1 MTTRSPE
8 HGHKE
13 LVRRIRAAGE
23 RWKRQTA
30 AVGLVRLT
38 ATIVGALAALIAL
51 EALVVLPPVVRVA
64 WLSVA
69 LALLI
74 AGALVWVVRVL
85 ARPVDAV
92 DLAARIEKR
101 LPELGERLESSAE
114 LWDKRGTG
122 RHGYSVE
129 LIDALIL
136 RTVADAAGVDFRIA
150 PRPGSMKRTIRA
162 ATIVILVAA
171 AVMAALGPRVQPAIV
186 RLAHPFDVPEAPV
199 VRIDVKPGDAT
210 LVAGDDL
217 EVVAALE
224 GPYDGLPSLVFE
236 FDGER
241 PSLKVMTPREVTAAG
256 HGGAEFR
263 TTLADIRS
271 GLSYSVEVGDA
282 SSPTYKVSVVERPFV
297 TSIRLDYR
305 FPRYSGLLPRTVDE
319 NNGDI
324 TALRGTNVAVTVTAS
339 KTLTRAELL
348 LGGSERIPM
357 SQLGPRS
364 FEATIAV
371 PSDGG
376 YSIEIE
382 DTDGLTNPDPPV
394 YSIVAIRDERPL
406 VRIVEPGEDR
416 EAPRGMVLPVV
427 MSAVDDYGI
436 SALSLRYSL
445 EGSSEEGIVRLEEL
459 GVGGPRELS
468 RETAWDLSE
477 TGLLPGRSLVYYAEV
492 TDNDQVTGPK
502 SSRSESY
509 VVRFPSMSELYS
521 DVQGEHDDI
530 AYELGELLEEQQML
544 REQFEDMQEDVRS
557 EPEIDWQEEER
568 VEGALERQA
577 ELADDVVRMADRLGD
592 LSDSMSETDRITIET
607 IEKVDEIRRLL
618 EEVATEEMRELLEAI
633 REAMERVS
641 PEDVS
646 EAMED
651 LSITQDDYLRRLE
664 QTLNLLRRAKAEQQL
679 ADLADRAEDLAARE
693 EQLAREAEQS
703 ASDSECQALAEEQE
717 KLQAEVEKLRADLER
732 AIEEM
737 SKVDPA
743 AAREMAEAAAEMEA
757 CRISEKME
765 QARSKLSENN
775 PSEAAQMCQ
784 SASSDLLTLFTRLS
798 SCQGGM
804 SCSLQNRDR
813 AATLRA
819 IDELLGV
826 SAEQEAV
833 VKAVAGRSRIPRDEL
848 VRHVAKEADLVEA
861 MSAIANRMFQVSKD
875 SFVIDPSIYRS
886 FGAVQRIM
894 TRAASHIADG
904 GSAAGHKEARAAL
917 GSVNALIVN
926 LLTSSQSSSGS
937 AGGAMDQ
944 LMQQLRRM
952 GEQQSQLND
961 MTEEL
966 RRQMEQLGMSAGL
979 ERQLAEMRGRQER
992 ILEEARRL
1000 AEEFGDRREILGRL
1014 DDTVEEMA
1022 QALQEM
1028 ERSGASQ
1035 ETVDRQKRILSR
1047 LLDAQRSLRRRDYT
1061 RERTSE
1067 TAERYARTG
1076 PEVLPED
1083 VERVRQELREDLLR
1097 AMQRGYPSEY
1107 RELIRAYFHAL
1118 TSDVAGGKGTL
1129 DEGAT
1134 PGGIGPEETAPDGGS
1149 SGDGEVAP

>member
-8 HGHKE
+8 YGHRE
-13 LVRRIRAAGE
+13 LVRRIKAAGE
-23 RWKRQTA
+23 RWKRQVA

-38 ATIVGALAALIAL
+38 AVIVGVLAALVAL
-51 EALVVLPPVVRVA
+51 EALVVLSPVVRVA
-64 WLSVA
+64 WLAVA
-69 LALLI
+69 LVLLIGGALL
-74 AGALVWVVRVL
+74 WVVRAL

-92 DLAARIEKR
+92 ELAAKIEER

-136 RTVADAAGVDFRIA
+136 RTVAEAAGVDFRIA
-150 PRPGSMKRTIRA
+150 PRRGRTRRTIRVA
-162 ATIVILVAA
+162 VAVLLIAA
-171 AVMAALGPRVQPAIV
+171 AGMVALGARLGPALARLV
-186 RLAHPFDVPEAPV
+186 RPLDVVEAPA
-199 VRIDVKPGDAT
+199 VRIEVRPGDAT

-217 EVVAALE
+217 EVVATLR
-224 GPYDGLPSLVFE
+224 GSYRGLPSLVFE

-241 PSLKVMTPREVTAAG
+241 PSLKAMTPREVTAAG
-256 HGGAEFR
+256 HVGAEFR
-263 TTLADIRS
+263 ATLTDVRS
-271 GLSYSVEVGDA
+271 DLSYSVEVGGA
-282 SSPTYKVSVVERPFV
+282 SSPIYKVTVVERPFV
-297 TSIRLDYR
+297 TSIRLDYH

-324 TALRGTNVAVTVTAS
+324 TALRGTTVGVTITAS
-339 KTLTRAELL
+339 KPLTRAALVLE
-348 LGGSERIPM
+348 GGEPVPM
-357 SQLGPRS
+357 SQLAPRS
-364 FEATIAV
+364 FEAPITV
-371 PSDGG
+371 RGDGG
-376 YSIEIE
+376 YSIELT
-382 DTDGLTNPDPPV
+382 DTDGLRNPAPPT

-416 EAPRGMVLPVV
+416 EAPRGMMLPVV
-427 MSAVDDYGI
+427 ISAVDDYGI

-445 EGSSEEGIVRLEEL
+445 EGSSEEGIVRLEEP

-492 TDNDQVTGPK
+492 TDNDEVTGPK

-530 AYELGELLEEQQML
+530 AYELGELLEEQQIL
-544 REQFEDMQEDVRS
+544 REQFEDMQEDIRS
-557 EPEIDWQEEER
+557 EPEIDWQDEER
-568 VEGALERQA
+568 VEGALERQE
-577 ELADDVVRMADRLGD
+577 ELADDVVRMADRLSD
-592 LSDSMSETDRITIET
+592 LSDSMSETDRITLET
-607 IEKVDEIRRLL
+607 LEKVDEIQRLL
-618 EEVATEEMRELLEAI
+618 EEVATEEIRELLEAI
-633 REAMERVS
+633 REAMERVR

-646 EAMED
+646 EAMEN
-651 LSITQDDYLRRLE
+651 LSITQDDYLKRLE
-664 QTLNLLRRAKAEQQL
+664 QTLNLLRRAKAEQSL
-679 ADLADRAEDLAARE
+679 ADIADRAQDLAARE

-703 ASDSECQALAEEQE
+703 PGDSECQALAKEQE
-717 KLQAEVEKLRADLER
+717 SLQAEVEKLKADLER

-737 SKVDPA
+737 SKVDPSA
-743 AAREMAEAAAEMEA
+743 ASEMAEAAAEMEA
-757 CRISEKME
+757 CQISEKME
-765 QARSKLSENN
+765 QARSKLSESN

-804 SCSLQNRDR
+804 SCNLQNRDR

-826 SAEQEAV
+826 SAEQEEV
-833 VKAVAGRSRIPRDEL
+833 VKTVAGRRRIPRAEL
-848 VRHVAKEADLVEA
+848 VQLVAKQADLVEA

-875 SFVIDPSIYRS
+875 SFVIDPGIYRS
-886 FGAVQRIM
+886 FGAVQASM
-894 TRAASHIADG
+894 TRAASHIANG
-904 GSAAGHKEARAAL
+904 GSAAGHKEARSAL
-917 GSVNALIVN
+917 GSVNALIVS
-926 LLTSSQSSSGS
+926 LLTSNQSSSGS
-937 AGGAMDQ
+937 AGSAMSQ
-944 LMQQLRRM
+944 LMQQLRQM

-961 MTEEL
+961 MTEAL
-966 RRQMEQLGMSAGL
+966 RQQMEQLGMSAGL
-979 ERQLAEMRGRQER
+979 ERQLAEMKGRQER

-1000 AEEFGDRREILGRL
+1000 AEEFGNRREILGRL

-1061 RERTSE
+1061 RERISE
-1067 TAERYARTG
+1067 TADRYARSRPG
-1076 PEVLPED
+1076 DLPED
-1083 VERVRQELREDLLR
+1083 IERVRQELREDLLR

-1118 TSDVAGGKGTL
+1118 TTDVAGDEEMSGGGT
-1129 DEGAT
+1129 A
-1134 PGGIGPEETAPDGGS
+1134 PGGGP
-1149 SGDGEVAP
+1149 SGDGEVTP

>member
-1 MTTRSPE
+1 VEPIAWTPLAGDGTLRSGTEEVKVTTRSSE
-8 HGHKE
+8 HAHRE
-13 LVRRIRAAGE
+13 LVRRIKAAGE
-23 RWKRQTA
+23 RWKRQAA

-38 ATIVGALAALIAL
+38 AVIVGVLAALVAL
-51 EALVVLPPVVRVA
+51 EALVVLSPVARVA
-64 WLSVA
+64 WLAVA
-69 LALLI
+69 LVLLIGGALL
-74 AGALVWVVRVL
+74 WVVRAL
-85 ARPVDAV
+85 ARSVDAV
-92 DLAARIEKR
+92 ELAAKIEER

-136 RTVADAAGVDFRIA
+136 RTVAEAAGVDFRIA
-150 PRPGSMKRTIRA
+150 PRPGSTRRTVRVAVAVLLI
-162 ATIVILVAA
+162 AA
-171 AVMAALGPRVQPAIV
+171 AGMVALGARLGPALA
-186 RLAHPFDVPEAPV
+186 RLARPLDVVEAPA

-217 EVVAALE
+217 EVVATLG
-224 GPYDGLPSLVFE
+224 GPYRGLPSLVFE

-241 PSLKVMTPREVTAAG
+241 PSLKAMTPREVMAARHVG
-256 HGGAEFR
+256 DEFR
-263 TTLADIRS
+263 GALVDVRS
-271 GLSYSVEVGDA
+271 DLSYSVEVGDA
-282 SSPTYKVSVVERPFV
+282 SSPTYKVTVVERPFV
-297 TSIRLDYR
+297 TSIRLDHH

-324 TALRGTNVAVTVTAS
+324 TALRGTRVGVRITAS
-339 KTLTRAELL
+339 KPLTRAALVL
-348 LGGSERIPM
+348 DGGERIPM
-357 SQLGPRS
+357 SQLEPRS
-364 FEATIAV
+364 FEATIV
-371 PSDGG
+371 VRGDGE
-376 YSIEIE
+376 YSIELA
-382 DTDGLTNPDPPV
+382 DTDGLTNPAPPT

-416 EAPRGMVLPVV
+416 EAPRGMMLPVV

-492 TDNDQVTGPK
+492 TDNDQMTGPK

-521 DVQGEHDDI
+521 DVQGEHGDI

-544 REQFEDMQEDVRS
+544 REQFEDMQEDIRS
-557 EPEIDWQEEER
+557 EPEIDWQDEDR
-568 VEGALERQA
+568 VEGALERQE

-607 IEKVDEIRRLL
+607 LEKIDEIQRLL

-646 EAMED
+646 EAMEN
-651 LSITQDDYLRRLE
+651 LSITQDDYLKRLE
-664 QTLNLLRRAKAEQQL
+664 QTLNLLRRAKAEQSL
-679 ADLADRAEDLAARE
+679 ADIADRAQDLAARE

-703 ASDSECQALAEEQE
+703 PSDSECQALAKEQE
-717 KLQAEVEKLRADLER
+717 SLQVEVEKLKADLER

-737 SKVDPA
+737 SKVDPSA
-743 AAREMAEAAAEMEA
+743 ASEMAQAAAEMEA
-757 CRISEKME
+757 CQISQKME
-765 QARSKLSENN
+765 QARSKLSESN
-775 PSEAAQMCQ
+775 PSEASQMCQ

-804 SCSLQNRDR
+804 SCNLQNRDR

-826 SAEQEAV
+826 SAEQEEV
-833 VKAVAGRSRIPRDEL
+833 VKAVADRRRIPRAEL
-848 VRHVAKEADLVEA
+848 VQLVAKQADLIEA

-875 SFVIDPSIYRS
+875 SFVIDPGIYRA
-886 FGAVQRIM
+886 FGAVQTRM
-894 TRAASHIADG
+894 TRAASHIANG
-904 GSAAGHKEARAAL
+904 GSAAGHKEARSAL
-917 GSVNALIVN
+917 GSVNALIVS
-926 LLTSSQSSSGS
+926 LLTSNQSSSGS
-937 AGGAMDQ
+937 AGSAMSQ
-944 LMQQLRRM
+944 LMQQLRQM

-961 MTEEL
+961 MTEAL
-966 RRQMEQLGMSAGL
+966 RQQMEQLGMSAGL

-1067 TAERYARTG
+1067 TAGRNVRSG
-1076 PEVLPED
+1076 PGDLPED
-1083 VERVRQELREDLLR
+1083 TERVRQELREDLLR

-1107 RELIRAYFHAL
+1107 RELIRAYFHSL
-1118 TSDVAGGKGTL
+1118 TADIVG
-1129 DEGAT
+1129 
-1134 PGGIGPEETAPDGGS
+1134 EE
-1149 SGDGEVAP
+1149 EVAP

>member
-8 HGHKE
+8 HGHRE
-13 LVRRIRAAGE
+13 LVRRIKTAGE
-23 RWKRQTA
+23 RWKRQA
-30 AVGLVRLT
+30 AVVGLVRLIT
-38 ATIVGALAALIAL
+38 LVVGTLAALVVL
-51 EALVVLPPVVRVA
+51 EALVALPPVVRVV
-64 WLSVA
+64 WLAAA
-69 LALLI
+69 LTLLI
-74 AGALVWVVRVL
+74 GGAFLWVVRVL

-92 DLAARIEKR
+92 ELAAKIEER

-136 RTVADAAGVDFRIA
+136 RTVAEAAGVDFRIA
-150 PRPGSMKRTIRA
+150 PRSGSTRRTVR
-162 ATIVILVAA
+162 VAA
-171 AVMAALGPRVQPAIV
+171 AVLLVVAAGMVALGARLGPALV
-186 RLAHPFDVPEAPV
+186 RLTRPLEVIEAPT
-199 VRIDVKPGDAT
+199 VRIAVKPGDAT

-217 EVVAALE
+217 EVVATL
-224 GPYDGLPSLVFE
+224 GGSYRGLPSLVFE

-241 PSLKVMTPREVTAAG
+241 PSLKAMTPREVADPG
-256 HGGAEFR
+256 DGRAEFR
-263 TTLADIRS
+263 ATLTDVRRD
-271 GLSYSVEVGDA
+271 LSYSVEVGDA
-282 SSPTYKVSVVERPFV
+282 SSPSYEVTVVERPFV
-297 TSIRLDYR
+297 TNIRLHYH

-324 TALRGTNVAVTVTAS
+324 TALRGTRVGVTITAS
-339 KTLTRAELL
+339 KPLTRAELVL
-348 LGGSERIPM
+348 VEGERLTM
-357 SQLGPRS
+357 SQLDPRS

-371 PSDGG
+371 RGDGV
-376 YSIEIE
+376 YSIELE
-382 DTDGLTNPDPPV
+382 DTDGLTNPAPPT

-416 EAPRGMVLPVV
+416 EAPRGMMLPVV
-427 MSAVDDYGI
+427 ISAVDDYGI

-445 EGSSEEGIVRLEEL
+445 EGSSEEGIVRLEEP

-530 AYELGELLEEQQML
+530 TYELGELLEEQQML
-544 REQFEDMQEDVRS
+544 REQFEDMQEDIRS
-557 EPEIDWQEEER
+557 EPEIDWQDEER
-568 VEGALERQA
+568 VEGALERQE
-577 ELADDVVRMADRLGD
+577 ELADDVVRMADRLSD
-592 LSDSMSETDRITIET
+592 LSDSMSETDRTTMET
-607 IEKVDEIRRLL
+607 LEKVEEIQRLL

-633 REAMERVS
+633 REAMEQVR

-646 EAMED
+646 EAMEN
-651 LSITQDDYLRRLE
+651 LSITQDDYLKRLE
-664 QTLNLLRRAKAEQQL
+664 QTLNLLKRAKAEQSL
-679 ADLADRAEDLAARE
+679 ADIADRAQDLAARE

-703 ASDSECQALAEEQE
+703 PSDSECEALAKEQE
-717 KLQAEVEKLRADLER
+717 RLQAEVDKLKADLER

-737 SKVDPA
+737 SKVDPSA
-743 AAREMAEAAAEMEA
+743 ASEMAQAAAEMEA
-757 CRISEKME
+757 CQISEKME
-765 QARSKLSENN
+765 QARSKLSEGN
-775 PSEAAQMCQ
+775 PSEASQMCQ

-804 SCSLQNRDR
+804 SCNLQNRDR
-813 AATLRA
+813 DATLRA

-826 SAEQEAV
+826 SAEQEGV
-833 VKAVAGRSRIPRDEL
+833 VKTVAGRRRIPRAQL
-848 VRHVAKEADLVEA
+848 VQLVAKQADLVEA

-875 SFVIDPSIYRS
+875 SFVIDPGIYRS
-886 FGAVQRIM
+886 FGAVQMSM

-917 GSVNALIVN
+917 GSVNALIVS
-926 LLTSSQSSSGS
+926 LLTSNQSSSGS
-937 AGGAMDQ
+937 AGGAMSQ
-944 LMQQLRRM
+944 LMQQLRQM

-961 MTEEL
+961 MTEAL
-966 RRQMEQLGMSAGL
+966 RQQMEQLGMSAGL
-979 ERQLAEMRGRQER
+979 EQQLAEMRGRQER
-992 ILEEARRL
+992 IMEEARRL
-1000 AEEFGDRREILGRL
+1000 AEEFGDHREILGRL

-1067 TAERYARTG
+1067 TADRYVRSG
-1076 PEVLPED
+1076 PGELPED
-1083 VERVRQELREDLLR
+1083 IERVRQDLREDLLR

-1118 TSDVAGGKGTL
+1118 TADVAG
-1129 DEGAT
+1129 
-1134 PGGIGPEETAPDGGS
+1134 EE
-1149 SGDGEVAP
+1149 EVAP

>member
-1 MTTRSPE
+1 MTTQSSE

-13 LVRRIRAAGE
+13 LVRRIKAAGE

-38 ATIVGALAALIAL
+38 AVIVGALAAFVAL

-64 WLSVA
+64 WLTVA
-69 LALLI
+69 LVLLIVGALL
-74 AGALVWVVRVL
+74 WVVRAL

-92 DLAARIEKR
+92 ELAAKIEER

-136 RTVADAAGVDFRIA
+136 RTVTEAAGVNFRIA
-150 PRPGSMKRTIRA
+150 PRPGSTRRTIRVA
-162 ATIVILVAA
+162 VAVLLVAA
-171 AVMAALGPRVQPAIV
+171 AGMVALGARLGPALA
-186 RLAHPFDVPEAPV
+186 RLTRPLDVPEAPA
-199 VRIDVKPGDAT
+199 VRIDVKPGDVT
-210 LVAGDDL
+210 LIAGDDL
-217 EVVAALE
+217 NVIANLE
-224 GPYDGLPSLVFE
+224 GPYRAVPELVFE
-236 FDGER
+236 FDDER
-241 PSLKVMTPREVTAAG
+241 PSRIGMAPMEVMAVGQTSFGFSARLSDV
-256 HGGAEFR
+256 
-263 TTLADIRS
+263 RS
-271 GLSYSVEVGDA
+271 DLTYSVEAGDA
-282 SSPTYKVSVVERPFV
+282 SSPVFSVRVVERPFV

-324 TALRGTNVAVTVTAS
+324 TALVGTRVGVTVTTS
-339 KTLTRAELL
+339 KPLTRADLL
-348 LGGSERIPM
+348 LEGSERIPM
-357 SQLGPRS
+357 SQFGPRS

-371 PSDGG
+371 RGDGG

-382 DTDGLTNPDPPV
+382 DTDGLTSPDPPV

-445 EGSSEEGIVRLEEL
+445 EGSSEEGIVRLEEP
-459 GVGGPRELS
+459 GVGGPRDLS
-468 RETAWDLSE
+468 RATAWDLSE

-521 DVQGEHDDI
+521 DVQSEHDDI

-557 EPEIDWQEEER
+557 EPEIDWQDEER

-607 IEKVDEIRRLL
+607 LEKVEEIQRLL

-633 REAMERVS
+633 REAMEQVR

-651 LSITQDDYLRRLE
+651 LSITQDDYLKRLE

-679 ADLADRAEDLAARE
+679 ADVADRAEDLAARE

-703 ASDSECQALAEEQE
+703 SSDSECEALAEEQE

-737 SKVDPA
+737 GKVDPA
-743 AAREMAEAAAEMEA
+743 AASEMAAAAAEMEA
-757 CRISEKME
+757 CQLSEKME
-765 QARSKLSENN
+765 QARSKLSENS
-775 PSEAAQMCQ
+775 PSEAAEMCQ
-784 SASSDLLTLFTRLS
+784 SASNDLLTLFTRLS

-833 VKAVAGRSRIPRDEL
+833 VKAVADRRRIPRDEL
-848 VRHVAKEADLVEA
+848 VRLVAKEADLVEA

-875 SFVIDPSIYRS
+875 SFVIDPGIYRS
-886 FGAVQRIM
+886 FGFVQMTM

-917 GSVNALIVN
+917 GSVNALIVR
-926 LLTSSQSSSGS
+926 LLTSTQSSSGS

-992 ILEEARRL
+992 IMEEARRL

-1014 DDTVEEMA
+1014 DDTVEEMGG
-1022 QALQEM
+1022 ALEAM

-1067 TAERYARTG
+1067 TADRYTRTG
-1076 PEVLPED
+1076 PGQLPED

-1107 RELIRAYFHAL
+1107 RELIRAYFQAL
-1118 TSDVAGGKGTL
+1118 TSDVAGEKGTPG
-1129 DEGAT
+1129 EGAA
-1134 PGGIGPEETAPDGGS
+1134 PGGIRPEGAGPDGGS

>member
-1 MTTRSPE
+1 MLAGGTLRNGTEEVKVTTRSPE
-8 HGHKE
+8 HGHRE
-13 LVRRIRAAGE
+13 LVRRIKAAGE
-23 RWKRQTA
+23 HWKRQA
-30 AVGLVRLT
+30 AAAGLVRLT
-38 ATIVGALAALIAL
+38 AVIVGVLAALVAL
-51 EALVVLPPVVRVA
+51 EALVVLSPVVRVA
-64 WLSVA
+64 WLAVA
-69 LALLI
+69 LVLLIGGALL
-74 AGALVWVVRVL
+74 WVVRVL

-92 DLAARIEKR
+92 ELAAKIEER

-114 LWDKRGTG
+114 LWDKRGRG

-136 RTVADAAGVDFRIA
+136 RTVAEAAGVDFRIA
-150 PRPGSMKRTIRA
+150 PRPGSTRRTVSVMVAVLLI
-162 ATIVILVAA
+162 AA
-171 AVMAALGPRVQPAIV
+171 AGMMALGA
-186 RLAHPFDVPEAPV
+186 RLAPALARLTRPLDVVEAPA

-217 EVVAALE
+217 EVVAAL
-224 GPYDGLPSLVFE
+224 GGSYRGLPSLVFE

-241 PSLKVMTPREVTAAG
+241 PSLKAMTPQEVTAAG
-256 HGGAEFR
+256 HVGAEFR
-263 TTLADIRS
+263 ATLRDVRS
-271 GLSYSVEVGDA
+271 DLSYSVEVGDA
-282 SSPTYKVSVVERPFV
+282 SSPTYEVTVVERPFV
-297 TSIRLDYR
+297 TNIRLDYH

-324 TALRGTNVAVTVTAS
+324 TALRGTNVAVTITAS
-339 KTLTRAELL
+339 KPLTRAALVLE
-348 LGGSERIPM
+348 GGERVPM
-357 SQLGPRS
+357 SQLEPRS

-371 PSDGG
+371 RADGG
-376 YSIEIE
+376 YSIELA
-382 DTDGLTNPDPPV
+382 DTDGLTNPAPPT

-416 EAPRGMVLPVV
+416 EAPRGMMLPVV

-445 EGSSEEGIVRLEEL
+445 EGSSEEGIVRLEDL

-468 RETAWDLSE
+468 RETAWDLSG
-477 TGLLPGRSLVYYAEV
+477 TGLLPGRSLIYYAEV

-544 REQFEDMQEDVRS
+544 REQFEDMQEDIRS
-557 EPEIDWQEEER
+557 EPEIDWQDEER
-568 VEGALERQA
+568 VEGALERQE
-577 ELADDVVRMADRLGD
+577 ELADDVVRMADRLSD

-607 IEKVDEIRRLL
+607 LEKIDEIQRLL
-618 EEVATEEMRELLEAI
+618 EEVATDEMRELLEAI
-633 REAMERVS
+633 REAMERVR

-646 EAMED
+646 EAMEN
-651 LSITQDDYLRRLE
+651 LSITQDDYLKRLE
-664 QTLNLLRRAKAEQQL
+664 QTLNLLRRAKAEQSL
-679 ADLADRAEDLAARE
+679 ADIADRAEDLAARE

-703 ASDSECQALAEEQE
+703 PSDSECQALAKEQE
-717 KLQAEVEKLRADLER
+717 SLQAEVEKLKADLER

-737 SKVDPA
+737 SKVDPS
-743 AAREMAEAAAEMEA
+743 AAREMAQAAAEMEA
-757 CRISEKME
+757 CQISEKME
-765 QARSKLSENN
+765 QARSKLSESK
-775 PSEAAQMCQ
+775 PTEASQMCQ

-804 SCSLQNRDR
+804 SCNLQNRDR

-826 SAEQEAV
+826 STEQEGV
-833 VKAVAGRSRIPRDEL
+833 VKAVAGRRRIPRAEL
-848 VRHVAKEADLVEA
+848 VQLVAKQADLVEA

-875 SFVIDPSIYRS
+875 SFVIDPGIYRS
-886 FGAVQRIM
+886 FGAVQMTM

-904 GSAAGHKEARAAL
+904 GSAAGHKEARSAL
-917 GSVNALIVN
+917 GSVNALIVS
-926 LLTSSQSSSGS
+926 LLTSNQSSSGS
-937 AGGAMDQ
+937 AGSAMSQ
-944 LMQQLRRM
+944 LMQQLQRM

-961 MTEEL
+961 MTEGL
-966 RRQMEQLGMSAGL
+966 RQQMEQLGMSAGL
-979 ERQLAEMRGRQER
+979 ERQLAEMKGRQER

-1000 AEEFGDRREILGRL
+1000 AEEFGNRREILGRL

-1022 QALQEM
+1022 QTLQEM

-1067 TAERYARTG
+1067 TADRYARSG
-1076 PEVLPED
+1076 PGDLPED
-1083 VERVRQELREDLLR
+1083 IERVRQELREDLLR

-1118 TSDVAGGKGTL
+1118 TTDVARDG
-1129 DEGAT
+1129 
-1134 PGGIGPEETAPDGGS
+1134 EETP
-1149 SGDGEVAP
+1149 

>member
-1 MTTRSPE
+1 MTTGSPE

-13 LVRRIRAAGE
+13 LVRRIGAAGG
-23 RWKRQTA
+23 RWKRRTA
-30 AVGLVRLT
+30 VVGLVRLT
-38 ATIVGALAALIAL
+38 AVIVGVLTALVAL
-51 EALVVLPPVVRVA
+51 EALVVLAPIVRVA
-64 WLSVA
+64 WLVVT
-69 LALLI
+69 LALLVV
-74 AGALVWVVRVL
+74 GTLLWVVRVL

-92 DLAARIEKR
+92 ELAAKIEER

-136 RTVADAAGVDFRIA
+136 RTVAEAAGVNFRIA
-150 PRPGSMKRTIRA
+150 PRPGSTRRTVRGAIA
-162 ATIVILVAA
+162 ILLIAA
-171 AVMAALGPRVQPAIV
+171 AGMAALGARLGPAMA
-186 RLAHPFDVPEAPV
+186 RLIHPFDVAEAPA
-199 VRIDVKPGDAT
+199 VRINVEPGDVT

-217 EVVAALE
+217 KVVAALE
-224 GPYDGLPSLVFE
+224 GFYHGPPSLAFE

-241 PSLKVMTPREVTAAG
+241 PSLKAMTPREVSAAG
-256 HGGAEFR
+256 LLGAAFR
-263 TTLADIRS
+263 VTLTDVRS
-271 GLSYSVEVGDA
+271 DLSYSVEIGDVT
-282 SSPTYKVSVVERPFV
+282 SPTYKVTVVERPFV
-297 TSIRLDYR
+297 TNIRLDYR
-305 FPRYSGLLPRTVDE
+305 FPRYSGLLPRVVDE

-324 TALRGTNVAVTVTAS
+324 TALRGTRVGVTVTAS
-339 KTLTRAELL
+339 KPLAGAELVL
-348 LGGSERIPM
+348 EGGERVAM
-357 SQLGPRS
+357 VQLNPRS
-364 FEATIAV
+364 FEASIAV
-371 PSDGG
+371 RDDGG
-376 YSIEIE
+376 YSIELA
-382 DTDGLTNPDPPV
+382 DKDGLTNPAPPT

-406 VRIVEPGEDR
+406 VRIVDPGEDR

-436 SALSLRYSL
+436 AALSLRYSL
-445 EGSSEEGIVRLEEL
+445 EGSSEEGIVRLEET
-459 GVGGPRELS
+459 GVGGPRELL

-530 AYELGELLEEQQML
+530 AYELGELLEEQQFL
-544 REQFEDMQEDVRS
+544 REQFEDMQEEIRS

-568 VEGALERQA
+568 VEGALERQE
-577 ELADDVVRMADRLGD
+577 ELADDVVRMADSLSD
-592 LSDSMSETDRITIET
+592 LSDSMSETDRITIDT
-607 IEKVDEIRRLL
+607 LEKVAEIQRLL

-651 LSITQDDYLRRLE
+651 LSITQDDYLKRLE
-664 QTLNLLRRAKAEQQL
+664 QTLNLLKRAKAEQSL
-679 ADLADRAEDLAARE
+679 ADIADRAEDLAARE

-703 ASDSECQALAEEQE
+703 TSGSECQALAEEQE
-717 KLQAEVEKLRADLER
+717 KLQAELEQLKADLAR

-737 SKVDPA
+737 SKIDPS

-757 CRISEKME
+757 CKIAEKME
-765 QARSKLSENN
+765 QARSKLSDGK
-775 PSEAAQMCQ
+775 PSDASEMCQ
-784 SASSDLLTLFTRLS
+784 SASSDLLSLFTKLS
-798 SCQGGM
+798 SCKGGM
-804 SCSLQNRDR
+804 SCSLEKRDR

-826 SAEQEAV
+826 SAEQEEV
-833 VKAVAGRSRIPRDEL
+833 VKAVAGRRRIPREKL
-848 VRHVAKEADLVEA
+848 VGLVAKEADLVEA

-875 SFVIDPSIYRS
+875 SFVIDPTLYRS
-886 FGAVQRIM
+886 FGVVQMAM
-894 TRAASHIADG
+894 TRAASHIANG
-904 GSAAGHKEARAAL
+904 GSAAGHKEARLAL
-917 GSVNALIVN
+917 GSVNALIVS
-926 LLTSSQSSSGS
+926 LLTSNQSSSGS
-937 AGGAMDQ
+937 AGSAMSE
-944 LMQQLRRM
+944 LMQQLRQM

-961 MTEEL
+961 MTEAL
-966 RRQMEQLGMSAGL
+966 RDQMEQLGMSAGL
-979 ERQLAEMRGRQER
+979 ERQLAEMKGRQER
-992 ILEEARRL
+992 IMEEARRL
-1000 AEEFGDRREILGRL
+1000 AEEFGNQREILGRL
-1014 DDTVEEMA
+1014 DDTVEEMEGT
-1022 QALQEM
+1022 LEEM
-1028 ERSGASQ
+1028 GRSGASQ

-1061 RERTSE
+1061 RERMSE

-1076 PEVLPED
+1076 PGGLPED

-1118 TSDVAGGKGTL
+1118 TSGVAG
-1129 DEGAT
+1129 
-1134 PGGIGPEETAPDGGS
+1134 EE
-1149 SGDGEVAP
+1149 EVAP

>member
-1 MTTRSPE
+1 MLAGGTLRNGTEEVKVTTRSPE
-8 HGHKE
+8 HGHRE
-13 LVRRIRAAGE
+13 LVRRIKAAGE
-23 RWKRQTA
+23 HWKRQA
-30 AVGLVRLT
+30 AAAGLVRLT
-38 ATIVGALAALIAL
+38 AVIVGVLAALVAL
-51 EALVVLPPVVRVA
+51 EALVVLSPVVRVA
-64 WLSVA
+64 WLAVA
-69 LALLI
+69 LVLLIGGALL
-74 AGALVWVVRVL
+74 WVVRVL

-92 DLAARIEKR
+92 ELAAKIEER

-114 LWDKRGTG
+114 LWDKRGRG

-136 RTVADAAGVDFRIA
+136 RTVAEAAGVDFRIA
-150 PRPGSMKRTIRA
+150 PRPGSTRRTVSVMVAVLLI
-162 ATIVILVAA
+162 AA
-171 AVMAALGPRVQPAIV
+171 AGMMALGA
-186 RLAHPFDVPEAPV
+186 RLAPALARLTRPLDVVEAPA

-217 EVVAALE
+217 EVVAALG
-224 GPYDGLPSLVFE
+224 GPYRGLPSLVFE

-241 PSLKVMTPREVTAAG
+241 PSLKAMTPREVMAAG
-256 HGGAEFR
+256 HVGAEFR
-263 TTLADIRS
+263 ATLTDVRS
-271 GLSYSVEVGDA
+271 DLSYSVEVGDA
-282 SSPTYKVSVVERPFV
+282 SSPTYEVTVVERPFV
-297 TSIRLDYR
+297 TNIRLDYD

-324 TALRGTNVAVTVTAS
+324 TALRGTNVAVTITAS
-339 KTLTRAELL
+339 KPLTRAALVLE
-348 LGGSERIPM
+348 GGERVPM
-357 SQLGPRS
+357 SQLEPRS

-371 PSDGG
+371 RADGG
-376 YSIEIE
+376 YSIELA
-382 DTDGLTNPDPPV
+382 DTDGLTNPAPPT

-416 EAPRGMVLPVV
+416 EAPRGMMLPVV

-445 EGSSEEGIVRLEEL
+445 EGSSEEGIVRLEDL

-468 RETAWDLSE
+468 RETAWDLSG
-477 TGLLPGRSLVYYAEV
+477 TGLLPGRSLIYYAEV

-544 REQFEDMQEDVRS
+544 REQFEDMQEDIRS
-557 EPEIDWQEEER
+557 EPEIDWQDEER
-568 VEGALERQA
+568 VEGALERQE
-577 ELADDVVRMADRLGD
+577 ELADDVVRMADRLSD

-607 IEKVDEIRRLL
+607 LEKIDEIQRLL
-618 EEVATEEMRELLEAI
+618 EEVATDEMRELLEAI
-633 REAMERVS
+633 REAMERVR

-646 EAMED
+646 EAMEN
-651 LSITQDDYLRRLE
+651 LSITQDDYLKRLE
-664 QTLNLLRRAKAEQQL
+664 QTLNLLRRAKAEQSL
-679 ADLADRAEDLAARE
+679 ADIADRAEDLAARE

-703 ASDSECQALAEEQE
+703 PSDSECQALAKEQE
-717 KLQAEVEKLRADLER
+717 SLQAEVEKLKADLER

-737 SKVDPA
+737 SKVDPS
-743 AAREMAEAAAEMEA
+743 AAREMAQAAAEMEA
-757 CRISEKME
+757 CQISEKME
-765 QARSKLSENN
+765 QARSKLSESK
-775 PSEAAQMCQ
+775 PTEASQMCQ

-804 SCSLQNRDR
+804 SCNLQNRDR

-826 SAEQEAV
+826 STEQEGV
-833 VKAVAGRSRIPRDEL
+833 VKAVAGRRRIPRAEL
-848 VRHVAKEADLVEA
+848 VQLVAKQADLVEA

-875 SFVIDPSIYRS
+875 SFVIDPGIYRS
-886 FGAVQRIM
+886 FGAVQMTM

-904 GSAAGHKEARAAL
+904 GSAAGHKEARSAL
-917 GSVNALIVN
+917 GSVNALIVS
-926 LLTSSQSSSGS
+926 LLTSNQSSSGS
-937 AGGAMDQ
+937 AGSAMSQ
-944 LMQQLRRM
+944 LMQQLQRM

-961 MTEEL
+961 MTEGL
-966 RRQMEQLGMSAGL
+966 RQQMEQLGMSAGL
-979 ERQLAEMRGRQER
+979 ERQLAEMKGRQER

-1000 AEEFGDRREILGRL
+1000 AEEFGNRREILGRL

-1022 QALQEM
+1022 QTLQEM

-1067 TAERYARTG
+1067 TADRYARSG
-1076 PEVLPED
+1076 PGDLPED
-1083 VERVRQELREDLLR
+1083 IERVRQELREDLLR

-1118 TSDVAGGKGTL
+1118 TTDVARDG
-1129 DEGAT
+1129 
-1134 PGGIGPEETAPDGGS
+1134 EETP
-1149 SGDGEVAP
+1149 